1 MNHNFKELKI
11 WKSAMNISR
20 EVYSLTLK
28 MPNTERYGMIDQMNR
43 SSVSIAS
50 NIAEGSGRTTP
61 KEFARFMDF
70 SISSSY
76 ELETQL
82 MLCKDIYQINIEPI
96 IKELNELQ
104 KMLRGFKK
112 VLV

>member
-11 WKSAMNISR
+11 WKYAINVSKN
-20 EVYSLTLK
+20 VYTLTKDLPK
-28 MPNTERYGMIDQMNR
+28 SERFGLIDQMNR

-50 NIAEGSGRTTP
+50 NIAEGSGRTST
-61 KEFARFMDF
+61 KEFARFIDI

-82 MLCKDIYQINIEPI
+82 ILCKNIYQIES
-96 IKELNELQ
+96 KSVTEELNELQ

-112 VLV
+112 ILV